1 MKSKLNIQLITK
13 ITLVILL
20 SFSLLQVEAQKKHK
34 IYLRLNYLKNTD
46 NKKTL
51 TAELKTRI
59 NKEFYLLDE
68 QIISFTAAV
77 GDSIIDLGDLK
88 TNKKGKAVLEIKQDF
103 GPGLITYEAGFAG
116 NDTLKSK
123 SADVEVKDLTMKME
137 LEVVDSVKTITVT
150 TESEKNPETEE
161 DISEGVEIAFSVQ
174 RMFSLLPIGKKNIEG
189 GTCSIQFPDDLP
201 GDSAGNLIIYAKIV
215 DHDEFSNVE
224 QRAVIDWGLPVS
236 LVTKNYNPFLA
247 SGYIKFLV
255 LAIGIVFVVV
265 YVVSKMMKKKA
276 NS

>member
-1 MKSKLNIQLITK
+1 MKSRLNIQLIIK
-13 ITLVILL
+13 ITLAFMLSLL
-20 SFSLLQVEAQKKHK
+20 MLQVEAQKKHK

-51 TAELKTRI
+51 TVELKTRI
-59 NKEFYLLDE
+59 NKVFYFLE
-68 QIISFTAAV
+68 GQVISFSAS
-77 GDSIIDLGDLK
+77 GDSIISLADVK
-88 TNKKGKAVLEIKQDF
+88 TDKNGKAVLELNQDF
-103 GPGLITYEAGFAG
+103 GPGLITYEASFDG

-123 SADVEVKDLTMKME
+123 SRDVEVKDLAMKMDLE
-137 LEVVDSVKTITVT
+137 LIDSVKTIIVT

-161 DISEGVEIAFSVQ
+161 DVSEGVEIEFSVQ
-174 RMFSLLPIGKKNIEG
+174 RMFSLLPIGKKNIEN
-189 GTCSIQFPDDLP
+189 GTCSIEFPNDLP

-224 QRAVIDWGLPVS
+224 QRAVANWGLPVS
-236 LVTKNYNPFLA
+236 LITKDYNPFLA
-247 SGYIKFLV
+247 SGYIKFMA

-265 YVVSKMMKKKA
+265 FVVSKVVKKRA